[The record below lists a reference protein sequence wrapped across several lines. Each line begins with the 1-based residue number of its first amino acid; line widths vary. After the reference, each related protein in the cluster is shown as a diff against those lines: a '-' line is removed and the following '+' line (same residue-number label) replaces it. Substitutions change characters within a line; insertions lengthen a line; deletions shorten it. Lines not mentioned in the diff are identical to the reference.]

1 MKKIKRAVVL
11 GVIGLTLML
20 AALPLGA
27 ACAESG
33 EPSEYEIE
41 IYGGKA
47 GMSTYVA
54 AIALAELINEN
65 STWLKATAIES
76 PSVTV
81 NFQLLYSE
89 PERRDDTLIISMVQ
103 FAELAREGKEPF
115 TERYDGLRFIAAVG
129 YNAMG
134 FITLD
139 SNIRTVADFE
149 GKTVSIGDKA
159 SVTRVEMLQTIM
171 ESAGVLDEVDL
182 QYLGL
187 QSGANALRDGLIDA
201 TLGSASL
208 VSPPDNYA
216 VSPYLSELMSTKT
229 VYFVSMDSE
238 DITYMNEVLG
248 PLETE
253 HIIPA
258 GSVGDSQTEP
268 WIGIGK
274 VMGWAAD
281 VEMPDDVVY
290 EICRIIY
297 EHADEFQ
304 EYSPSLAFVSQ
315 ETMPKWGVPDEDMH
329 PGALEFYEEKGL
341 EITSF

>member
-1 MKKIKRAVVL
+1 MKKGKGSVVL
-11 GVIGLTLML
+11 GVIGLALML
-20 AALPLGA
+20 VALPLVA
-27 ACAESG
+27 ACADSG
-33 EPSEYEIE
+33 EPSEYQIE

-65 STWLKATAIES
+65 STWLRATAIES

-81 NFQLLYSE
+81 NFQLLVNE
-89 PERRDDTLIISMVQ
+89 PERRDNTLIISMVQ
-103 FAELAREGKEPF
+103 FAELAREGREPF
-115 TERYDGLRFIAAVG
+115 TTQYDGLRFIAAVG

-139 SNIRTVADFE
+139 SNIRTVADFS
-149 GKTVSIGDKA
+149 GKTVSIGDLA

-171 ESAGVLDEVDL
+171 ESAGVLDDVDL
-182 QYLGL
+182 EYLDL
-187 QSGANALRDGLIDA
+187 EAGANALRDGLIDV
-201 TLGSASL
+201 TLGSVTL

-216 VSPYLSELMSTKT
+216 VSPYLSELMATKT

-238 DITYMNEVLG
+238 DIAYMNEVLG

-258 GSVGDSQTEP
+258 GSMGDSQTEP

-281 VEMPDDVVY
+281 IEMPDDVVY

-304 EYSPSLAFVSQ
+304 EYSPSLAFVSR
-315 ETMPKWGVPDEDMH
+315 ETMPKWGVAEEYIH